1 VGTLLEVG
9 SKKRDGASI
18 PDLILSK
25 DRTLAGPTAPPQG
38 LFLSNVLY
46 E

>member
-1 VGTLLEVG
+1 MDVGRGHIAEERVEEVL
-9 SKKRDGASI
+9 KAE
-18 PDLILSK
+18 

-38 LFLSNVLY
+38 LFLMRVTY